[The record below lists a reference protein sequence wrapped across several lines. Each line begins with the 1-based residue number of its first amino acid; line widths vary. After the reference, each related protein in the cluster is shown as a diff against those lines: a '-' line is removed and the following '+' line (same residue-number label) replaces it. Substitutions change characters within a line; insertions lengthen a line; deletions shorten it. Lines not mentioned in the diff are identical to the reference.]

1 MLLSELLFQ
10 FDKTYK
16 NKLKIVDSYNWSFN
30 HFNVWPFSQLLTFS
44 KNNFNSNSVEETNT
58 MQL

>member
-30 HFNVWPFSQLLTFS
+30 HFN
-44 KNNFNSNSVEETNT
+44 SNSVEETNT